1 MFRDPGKQSCESV
14 DAQGWL
20 PVTLVSGFF
29 GAGKSALIRHL
40 LGHRGSQR
48 WALLVS
54 DRSERLEEICARDT
68 KGVQPFYFGEALV
81 ELMGRCV
88 GCSFRQNFTEA
99 VLAIAQL
106 WKFDRLIVECSG
118 LTEPEFVVELFNDAM
133 AEGGALA
140 SVACLDQMVTVVDGE
155 TLWENLHSSDQLR
168 DRGLSSGADDNR
180 SISGLLVDQIEYSS
194 LLVLNKL
201 DRVPLT
207 RQIRLTRL
215 LEHLNPEATV
225 LRGTY
230 GAVPVESVLAER
242 PCRQE
247 PVSFQP
253 GWLKMVEGM
262 SISPAVCDAQWTT
275 GLFQATRPFH
285 PGRFWEMI
293 KEDWPGVLRVRGYF
307 WLASQP
313 DRCLVWAQTAGVC
326 HLEWVGNWWAATP
339 EIEWPGDEE
348 FRRTLA
354 KDWTVEFGDRRQVL
368 AFIGYRVDLE
378 ECFHRL
384 RTCLV
389 TPSEALMGDAE
400 WTNFDEP
407 VVLTGQEGWLSD
419 EDEERD

>member
-54 DRSERLEEICARDT
+54 DRSERLEEICAWDT

-253 GWLKMVEGM
+253 G
-262 SISPAVCDAQWTT
+262 
-275 GLFQATRPFH
+275 
-285 PGRFWEMI
+285 
-293 KEDWPGVLRVRGYF
+293 
-307 WLASQP
+307 
-313 DRCLVWAQTAGVC
+313 
-326 HLEWVGNWWAATP
+326 
-339 EIEWPGDEE
+339 
-348 FRRTLA
+348 
-354 KDWTVEFGDRRQVL
+354 
-368 AFIGYRVDLE
+368 
-378 ECFHRL
+378 
-384 RTCLV
+384 
-389 TPSEALMGDAE
+389 
-400 WTNFDEP
+400 
-407 VVLTGQEGWLSD
+407 
-419 EDEERD
+419 